1 MQDHVLD
8 NCLIHQKDAIIDLI
22 DNGNHV
28 EAMAILKIVKEMW
41 EAASYDYKWNE
52 LKERGIRA
60 TDDHTGHWK
69 RVKKQKELQAMYR
82 SM

>member
-1 MQDHVLD
+1 MQDDVLD

-28 EAMAILKIVKEMW
+28 EAMAIMKFVREMW
-41 EAASYDYKWNE
+41 ETASYGYKWNE
-52 LKERGIRA
+52 LKERGIKA

-69 RVKKQKELQAMYR
+69 RVKQQKELQNKYR
-82 SM
+82 SL